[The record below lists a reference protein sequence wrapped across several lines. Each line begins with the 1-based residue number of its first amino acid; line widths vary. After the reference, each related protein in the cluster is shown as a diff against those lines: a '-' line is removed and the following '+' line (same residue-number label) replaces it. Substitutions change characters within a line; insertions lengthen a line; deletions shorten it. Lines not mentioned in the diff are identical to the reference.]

1 MKFKSLII
9 IFASLGSLLFLSCK
23 KEEVK
28 KIDSIVVTFLKGNVE
43 QKSTGDWMAIK
54 ANDVLPA
61 NSLVRTGKDGVIDLS
76 VFGQAGIRLLGGTEF
91 NLNSLQKDKIF
102 VKVDDGNI
110 LVKVGKLFKGSSVSV
125 ITPTAVAGVRG
136 TEFWGQVTKE
146 KEEGVFAVRDGAVEI
161 QLNDSD
167 ESVVVNKGEA
177 VEISPVNKTLRS
189 RKAKDAELNAM
200 SQIDEIKI
208 LPVIE

>member
-1 MKFKSLII
+1 MKFQILTII
-9 IFASLGSLLFLSCK
+9 AITLTSIAFPSCK

-28 KIDSIVVTFLKGNVE
+28 PVDSVVVTFLKGTAE
-43 QKSTGDWMAIK
+43 QKSTGDWTAIK
-54 ANDVLPA
+54 ANDVLPI
-61 NSLVRTGKDGVIDLS
+61 NSLIRTGKDGVIDIS

-125 ITPTAVAGVRG
+125 VTPTAVAGVRG
-136 TEFWGQVTKE
+136 TEIWGQVTKE

-161 QLNDSD
+161 QLNGST
-167 ESVVVNKGEA
+167 ESLVVNKGEA
-177 VEISPVNKTLRS
+177 VEISPVNKTLKS

-208 LPVIE
+208 VESK